1 MEVCLLTMPEYLI
14 VILII
19 VALALGIVFG
29 IYYRKKVAEKEI
41 SSAEDEAK
49 RIINDAIKSAESK
62 KRETLLEAKEEIHKN
77 RSEYEREVK
86 ERRSE
91 LTKQERRLQQ
101 REENLEKKNDNLDR
115 KTDALNEK
123 IASVEAQKTEL
134 ENIKKSQLAKLQQIS
149 GYSIEEAKKYLIDS
163 VRSDVT
169 HEMADSEMRS

>member
-1 MEVCLLTMPEYLI
+1 MPEYLI

-123 IASVEAQKTEL
+123 IASVEAQKTEQKVSWL
-134 ENIKKSQLAKLQQIS
+134 NYSKFLDIASKKQRNI
-149 GYSIEEAKKYLIDS
+149 
-163 VRSDVT
+163 
-169 HEMADSEMRS
+169 

>member
-62 KRETLLEAKEEIHKN
+62 KGKHF
-77 RSEYEREVK
+77 
-86 ERRSE
+86 
-91 LTKQERRLQQ
+91 
-101 REENLEKKNDNLDR
+101 
-115 KTDALNEK
+115 
-123 IASVEAQKTEL
+123 
-134 ENIKKSQLAKLQQIS
+134 
-149 GYSIEEAKKYLIDS
+149 
-163 VRSDVT
+163 
-169 HEMADSEMRS
+169 